1 MANYR
6 YKARDANGELQ
17 QGSIDASSVQ
27 GAIEQLKRRQ
37 WVTLQLDE
45 VAAESAALPVNLN
58 IELWPARLKLTDLIV
73 FCRQMYS
80 LMKAGIP
87 IIRAIRGLA
96 ESTSSDLMHKLLLQV
111 ADELEK
117 GRTLSAALADHPK
130 DFNRLMVSIIHVGE
144 NTGRL
149 DLAFLQLTDYFE
161 QELETRKQIK
171 QATRYPLM
179 VLIALAIALVV
190 VNIWVIPQF
199 AGMFQR
205 FHAELPWAT
214 QILLGMSSFF
224 LAYWPLLLLLTVGGI
239 GGTWYWMSTSKGG
252 LVWGQ
257 YKLKLPVVGDLIN
270 RATLGRFSRSLALML
285 NSGVPLTAALS
296 LVADAVDND
305 FMGERIREMRRNI
318 ERGESLLRVSSQ
330 SGLFTPLVLQ
340 MLAVG
345 EETGQVDDM
354 LKEVAE
360 FYEREVAYDLKN
372 LTAKLEPIL
381 IAIVAGMV
389 LILALGIFLPM
400 WDMLSAYRNGGR

>member
-117 GRTLSAALADHPK
+117 GRTLSAALADQPK
-130 DFNRLMVSIIHVGE
+130 DFNRLMISIIHVGE

-224 LAYWPLLLLLTVGGI
+224 LAYWPLLLLLIGGGI
-239 GGTWYWMSTSKGG
+239 GGAWYWLGTSKGG

>member
-1 MANYR
+1 MANFR
-6 YKARDANGELQ
+6 YKARDAAGQMQ
-17 QGSIDASSVQ
+17 QGNLEASTLQS
-27 GAIEQLKRRQ
+27 AIEQLKRRQ
-37 WVTLQLDE
+37 WVPLQLDE
-45 VAAESAALPVNLN
+45 QTQSSDSGGFSLNMDILPS
-58 IELWPARLKLTDLIV
+58 RLSLTDLIV
-73 FCRQMYS
+73 LCRQMYS

-96 ESTSSDLMHKLLLQV
+96 ESTSSANLTKLLLQV

-117 GRTLSAALADHPK
+117 GRTLSAALADHPR
-130 DFNRLMVSIIHVGE
+130 DFNRLMVSIVHVGE

-171 QATRYPLM
+171 QATRYPVM

-190 VNIWVIPQF
+190 VNVFVIPQF
-199 AGMFQR
+199 ATMFQR
-205 FHAELPWAT
+205 FHADLPWAT
-214 QILLGMSSFF
+214 TILLGMSSFF
-224 LAYWPLLLLLTVGGI
+224 LHSWPVLVLGLCGTVVGI
-239 GGTWYWMSTSKGG
+239 WYWLRTPQGAIT
-252 LVWGQ
+252 WGR
-257 YKLKLPVVGDLIN
+257 YKLRVVIVGDLIN

-285 NSGVPLTAALS
+285 SCGVPLTAALS

-305 FMGERIREMRRNI
+305 YMADRIRDMRRNI
-318 ERGESLLRVSSQ
+318 ERGESLLRVAGQ

-340 MLAVG
+340 MIAVG
-345 EETGQVDDM
+345 EETGRVDDM
-354 LKEVAE
+354 LKEVAD

-372 LTAKLEPIL
+372 LTAKIEPIL
-381 IAIVAGMV
+381 ISIVAGMV

>member
-1 MANYR
+1 MATYR
-6 YKARDANGELQ
+6 YKARDSNGELQ
-17 QGSIDASSVQ
+17 QGAIDASSPQ
-27 GAIEQLKRRQ
+27 GALEQLKRRQ
-37 WVTLQLDE
+37 LVTLQLDE
-45 VAAESAALPVNLN
+45 DAAAIGSMSLNLN
-58 IELWPARLKLTDLIV
+58 VEIWPARLKLTDLIV

-96 ESTSSDLMHKLLLQV
+96 ESTSSEVMHKLLLQI

-117 GRTLSAALADHPK
+117 GRTLSAAMADHPK
-130 DFNRLMVSIIHVGE
+130 DFNRLMISIIHVGE

-224 LAYWPLLLLLTVGGI
+224 LAYWPLLLLLLGCAI
-239 GGTWYWMSTSKGG
+239 AGTWYWLGTSQGG
-252 LVWGQ
+252 LTWGE

-360 FYEREVAYDLKN
+360 FYEREVAFDLKN

>member
-1 MANYR
+1 MATYR
-6 YKARDANGELQ
+6 YKARDNKGELQ
-17 QGSIDASSVQ
+17 QGALEASSLQ
-27 GAIEQLKRRQ
+27 GALEQLKRRQ
-37 WVTLQLDE
+37 LVTLQLDE
-45 VAAESAALPVNLN
+45 DAAAASPMSLNLN
-58 IELWPARLKLTDLIV
+58 VELWPARLKLTDLIV

-96 ESTSSDLMHKLLLQV
+96 ESTSSVVMHKQLLQV

-117 GRTLSAALADHPK
+117 GRTLSAAMADHPK
-130 DFNRLMVSIIHVGE
+130 DFNRLMISIIHVGE

-224 LAYWPLLLLLTVGGI
+224 LAYWPLLLLFLGGAI
-239 GGTWYWMSTSKGG
+239 AGTWYWLGTTQGG
-252 LVWGQ
+252 LTWGQ

>member
-1 MANYR
+1 MATYR
-6 YKARDANGELQ
+6 YKARDNKGELQ
-17 QGSIDASSVQ
+17 QGALEASSQQ
-27 GAIEQLKRRQ
+27 GALEQLKRRQ
-37 WVTLQLDE
+37 LVTLQLEED
-45 VAAESAALPVNLN
+45 AAAASPMSLNLN
-58 IELWPARLKLTDLIV
+58 VELWPARLKLTDLIV

-96 ESTSSDLMHKLLLQV
+96 ESTSSEVMHKQLLQV

-117 GRTLSAALADHPK
+117 GRTLSAAMADHPK
-130 DFNRLMVSIIHVGE
+130 DFNRLMISIIHVGE

-149 DLAFLQLTDYFE
+149 DLVFLQLTDYFE

-224 LAYWPLLLLLTVGGI
+224 LAYWPLLLLFLGGAI
-239 GGTWYWMSTSKGG
+239 AGIWYWLGTSQGG
-252 LVWGQ
+252 LTWGQ

>member
-1 MANYR
+1 MATYR
-6 YKARDANGELQ
+6 YKARDNKGELQ
-17 QGSIDASSVQ
+17 QGALEASSLQ
-27 GAIEQLKRRQ
+27 GALEQLKRRQ
-37 WVTLQLDE
+37 LVTLQLDE
-45 VAAESAALPVNLN
+45 DAAAASPMSLNLN
-58 IELWPARLKLTDLIV
+58 VELWPARLKLTDLIV

-96 ESTSSDLMHKLLLQV
+96 ESTSSVVMHKQLLQV

-117 GRTLSAALADHPK
+117 GRTLSAAMADHPK
-130 DFNRLMVSIIHVGE
+130 DFNRLMISIIHVGE

-224 LAYWPLLLLLTVGGI
+224 LAYWPLLLLFLGGAI
-239 GGTWYWMSTSKGG
+239 AGTWYWLGTSQGG
-252 LVWGQ
+252 LTWGQ

>member
-1 MANYR
+1 MANFR
-6 YKARDANGELQ
+6 YLARDASGALQ
-17 QGSIDASSVQ
+17 QGVIEATSAQ
-27 GAIEQLKRRQ
+27 GALEQLKRRQ

-45 VAAESAALPVNLN
+45 GAAETKGVSETLN
-58 IELWPARLKLTDLIV
+58 IELWPSRLKLTDLIV

-96 ESTSSDLMHKLLLQV
+96 ESTSSPLMHKQLLQV

-117 GRTLSAALADHPK
+117 GRTLSAALTDHPK

-171 QATRYPLM
+171 QATRYPVM

-214 QILLGMSSFF
+214 KILLGMSSFF
-224 LAYWPLLLLLTVGGI
+224 LTYWPLLLVLIVGGVAGI
-239 GGTWYWMSTSKGG
+239 WTWLNTPKGR
-252 LVWGQ
+252 LWWGK
-257 YKLKLPVVGDLIN
+257 YRLKLPIVGDLIN
-270 RATLGRFSRSLALML
+270 RATLGRFSRTLALML
-285 NSGVPLTAALS
+285 SAGLPLTAALS

-305 FMGERIREMRRNI
+305 FMGDRIRDMRRNI

-354 LKEVAE
+354 LKEVAG

>member
-1 MANYR
+1 MATYR
-6 YKARDANGELQ
+6 YKARDNKGELQ
-17 QGSIDASSVQ
+17 QGALEASSQQ
-27 GAIEQLKRRQ
+27 GALEQLKRRQ
-37 WVTLQLDE
+37 LVTLQLEED
-45 VAAESAALPVNLN
+45 AAAASPMSLNLN
-58 IELWPARLKLTDLIV
+58 VELWPARLKLTDLIV

-96 ESTSSDLMHKLLLQV
+96 ESTSSEVMHKQLLQV

-117 GRTLSAALADHPK
+117 GRTLSAAMADHPK
-130 DFNRLMVSIIHVGE
+130 DFNRLMISIIHVGE

-224 LAYWPLLLLLTVGGI
+224 LAYWPLLLLFLGGAI
-239 GGTWYWMSTSKGG
+239 AGIWYWLGTSQGG
-252 LVWGQ
+252 LTWGQ